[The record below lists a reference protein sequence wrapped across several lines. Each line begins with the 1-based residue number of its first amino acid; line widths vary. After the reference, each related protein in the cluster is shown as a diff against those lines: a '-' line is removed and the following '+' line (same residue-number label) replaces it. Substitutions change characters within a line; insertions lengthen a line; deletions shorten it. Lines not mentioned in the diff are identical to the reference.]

1 MCGIAG
7 LVAPDLGGAE
17 RLELVR
23 GMVARL
29 RHRGPSGEALWDG
42 GDCALGIARLA
53 IVAPREPARVLENE
67 TGDVVGVANGEL
79 YNHRPLE
86 RELLA
91 HGHHFTPGPDTALL
105 PHLYEDRGEDFPEA
119 LDGMFAV
126 ALWDRAARTLTLARD
141 RAGEKPLFVAE
152 ASIAGCPGR
161 RFAFASEPAALL
173 SLPWISREPAAASLA
188 RYLVHGGFAGED
200 CAYAAL
206 RQLAPASVLVYRDG
220 SERTRRYWRPWDAL
234 VRGHGARVGAAP
246 DADGGVAGTR
256 EALMRAVTLRVPA
269 EVPFGVFLSGGIDSG
284 LVAVLAARAW
294 GRPFPTF
301 SLRLAHRGYDESPLA
316 RRVARSIHSEH
327 HEVVMTE
334 REGERA
340 FHDWASGL
348 DQPLG
353 DPSVLP
359 TWWLA
364 RTAAD
369 FVPVVLTG
377 EGGDELFAGYPTY
390 LGHRHAALADG
401 LPRPVANLLLALAR
415 RLRPRHH
422 HVTIA
427 HMIERFVSA
436 RGLGAFD
443 RHLAWF
449 GAVRPSETAGLLA
462 PELRHALPSDAASEH
477 ARHLE
482 RVLGDMELLGDH
494 PANGAGRKGAV
505 PLAAYQLLDFETY
518 LPGDLLA
525 KVDRCTMAHG
535 VESRAPFLQAALVEH
550 ALTLPEKARLRG
562 TTGKWVLRKVAE
574 DMLPPDLVTRRKQG
588 FSPPFSA
595 WARGP
600 LRGVVVDALSPA
612 RVRAAGVLD
621 ADAVQRLLREHLDG
635 REDRGRALWAVLSLQ
650 CWAERW
656 VASAAAPAADIARP
670 GAGVVAAARS

>member
-7 LVAPDLGGAE
+7 LVAPDLPGTE

-53 IVAPREPARVLENE
+53 IVAPREPARVLESE

-79 YNHRPLE
+79 YNHRAIE
-86 RELLA
+86 RELLER
-91 HGHHFTPGPDTALL
+91 GHRFIPGPDTALL
-105 PHLYEDRGEDFPEA
+105 PHLYEDQGQDFPEV

-126 ALWDRAARTLTLARD
+126 ALWERATRTLTLARD
-141 RAGEKPLFVAE
+141 RAGEKPLFVA
-152 ASIAGCPGR
+152 ASGR

-173 SLPWISREPAAASLA
+173 SLPWVSREPAAAPLA

-200 CAYAAL
+200 CAFAAI
-206 RQLAPASVLVYRDG
+206 RQLAPASVLVFKDG
-220 SERTRRYWRPWDAL
+220 NERTRRYWRPWDAL
-234 VRGHGARVGAAP
+234 VRRP
-246 DADGGVAGTR
+246 EMPPADGGVGSTR
-256 EALMRAVTLRVPA
+256 DALMRAVTSRVPA

-301 SLRLAHRGYDESPLA
+301 SLRLEHRGYDESPLA
-316 RRVARSIHSEH
+316 RRVARSIHADH

-340 FHDWASGL
+340 FQEWASGI

-364 RTAAD
+364 RQAAE

-390 LGHRHAALADG
+390 LGHRHAALADR
-401 LPRPVANLLLALAR
+401 LPQWLADMLLSLAR

-422 HVTIA
+422 HVTLA
-427 HMIERFVSA
+427 HLVERFLSG
-436 RGLGAFD
+436 RGLAAFD

-449 GAVRPSETAGLLA
+449 GAVRPAEAAGLLA
-462 PELRHALPSDAASEH
+462 PELRNGLAAEAAAGHAH
-477 ARHLE
+477 HLE
-482 RVLGDMELLGDH
+482 RVLGDMELIGGV
-494 PANGAGRKGAV
+494 PARGGSGSGRRSEL
-505 PLAAYQLLDFETY
+505 PLVAYQLLDFETY
-518 LPGDLLA
+518 LPGDLLT
-525 KVDRCTMAHG
+525 KVDRSTH
-535 VESRAPFLQAALVEH
+535 
-550 ALTLPEKARLRG
+550 LPVFPRSLACSG
-562 TTGKWVLRKVAE
+562 SV
-574 DMLPPDLVTRRKQG
+574 
-588 FSPPFSA
+588 SA
-595 WARGP
+595 
-600 LRGVVVDALSPA
+600 
-612 RVRAAGVLD
+612 
-621 ADAVQRLLREHLDG
+621 
-635 REDRGRALWAVLSLQ
+635 
-650 CWAERW
+650 
-656 VASAAAPAADIARP
+656 
-670 GAGVVAAARS
+670 

>member
-7 LVAPDLGGAE
+7 LVAPDLAGAE

-42 GDCALGIARLA
+42 GDCALGSARRA
-53 IVAPREPARVLENE
+53 IVAPREPARVLESE

-79 YNHRPLE
+79 YNHQPIE

-91 HGHHFTPGPDTALL
+91 RGHRFTPGPDTALL
-105 PHLYEDRGEDFPEA
+105 PHLYEDQGQDFPEV

-126 ALWDRAARTLTLARD
+126 ALWERTTRTLTLARD
-141 RAGEKPLFVAE
+141 RAGEKPLFFT
-152 ASIAGCPGR
+152 ASGR

-173 SLPWISREPAAASLA
+173 SLPWVSRDPAAEPLA

-200 CAYAAL
+200 CAFAAI
-206 RQLAPASVLVYRDG
+206 RQLAPASVLVFKDG
-220 SERTRRYWRPWDAL
+220 TERTRRYWRPWDAL
-234 VRGHGARVGAAP
+234 VRRP
-246 DADGGVAGTR
+246 EPPPADGGVGGTR
-256 EALMRAVTLRVPA
+256 EALMRAVTSRVPA

-301 SLRLAHRGYDESPLA
+301 SLRLEHRGYDESPLA
-316 RRVARSIHSEH
+316 RRVARSIHSDH

-340 FHDWASGL
+340 FREWASGL

-364 RTAAD
+364 RHAAD

-390 LGHRHAALADG
+390 LGHRHAALADR
-401 LPRPVANLLLALAR
+401 LPRWVADLLMSLAR

-422 HVTIA
+422 HVTLA
-427 HMIERFVSA
+427 HMVERFLSG
-436 RGLGAFD
+436 RGLAAFD

-449 GAVRPSETAGLLA
+449 GAVRPADAAGLLA
-462 PELRHALPSDAASEH
+462 PELRHGLAAETASAH

-482 RVLGDMELLGDH
+482 RVLGDMDLMSRSS
-494 PANGAGRKGAV
+494 AGRREA
-505 PLAAYQLLDFETY
+505 PLVAYQLLDFETY
-518 LPGDLLA
+518 LPGDLLS

-550 ALTLPEKARLRG
+550 ALTLPEPSRLRG
-562 TTGKWVLRKVAE
+562 RSGKWVLRRVAE

-600 LRGVVVDALSPA
+600 RRGVVVDALSPA
-612 RVRAAGVLD
+612 RVKAGGVLD
-621 ADAVQRLLREHLDG
+621 AAAVQRQLREHLEG

-656 VASAAAPAADIARP
+656 TGAATSPAAVRP
-670 GAGVVAAARS
+670 GAAAIAGRN

>member
-1 MCGIAG
+1 
-7 LVAPDLGGAE
+7 
-17 RLELVR
+17 
-23 GMVARL
+23 
-29 RHRGPSGEALWDG
+29 
-42 GDCALGIARLA
+42 
-53 IVAPREPARVLENE
+53 
-67 TGDVVGVANGEL
+67 
-79 YNHRPLE
+79 
-86 RELLA
+86 
-91 HGHHFTPGPDTALL
+91 
-105 PHLYEDRGEDFPEA
+105 
-119 LDGMFAV
+119 
-126 ALWDRAARTLTLARD
+126 
-141 RAGEKPLFVAE
+141 
-152 ASIAGCPGR
+152 AGCPGR

-220 SERTRRYWRPWDAL
+220 TERTRRYWRPWDAL

-301 SLRLAHRGYDESPLA
+301 SLRLEHRGYDESPLA

-364 RTAAD
+364 RTAAEI
-369 FVPVVLTG
+369 VPVVLTG

-462 PELRHALPSDAASEH
+462 PELRHALPSDA
-477 ARHLE
+477 
-482 RVLGDMELLGDH
+482 
-494 PANGAGRKGAV
+494 
-505 PLAAYQLLDFETY
+505 
-518 LPGDLLA
+518 PGDESGIAEDLA
-525 KVDRCTMAHG
+525 CAGGRLARVPHLAHDGVRGRRLRGRVHEWPLSTLPEGVPIAHG
-535 VESRAPFLQAALVEH
+535 VV
-550 ALTLPEKARLRG
+550 ARERVAGRG
-562 TTGKWVLRKVAE
+562 DHG
-574 DMLPPDLVTRRKQG
+574 
-588 FSPPFSA
+588 
-595 WARGP
+595 
-600 LRGVVVDALSPA
+600 
-612 RVRAAGVLD
+612 
-621 ADAVQRLLREHLDG
+621 
-635 REDRGRALWAVLSLQ
+635 GRAREQVVRPGTIAVL
-650 CWAERW
+650 
-656 VASAAAPAADIARP
+656 VAHRGDARP
-670 GAGVVAAARS
+670 GERARERCAGGRARLALEHGPGGCDQHRR

>member
-79 YNHRPLE
+79 YNHRALE

-91 HGHHFTPGPDTALL
+91 LGHHFTPGPDTALL
-105 PHLYEDRGEDFPEA
+105 PHLYEDRGQDFPEA

-126 ALWDRAARTLTLARD
+126 ALWDRTTRTLTLARD
-141 RAGEKPLFVAE
+141 RAGEKPLFVA
-152 ASIAGCPGR
+152 ASGR
-161 RFAFASEPAALL
+161 RFAFASEPAALV

-200 CAYAAL
+200 CAYAAV
-206 RQLAPASVLVYRDG
+206 RQLAPASVLVVRDG
-220 SERTRRYWRPWDAL
+220 TERMRRYWRPWDAL
-234 VRGHGARVGAAP
+234 VRAP
-246 DADGGVAGTR
+246 APAGADGGVAGTR
-256 EALMRAVTLRVPA
+256 EALMRAVTSRVPA

-301 SLRLAHRGYDESPLA
+301 SLRIEHRGYDESPLA
-316 RRVARSIHSEH
+316 RRVARSIHSQH

-364 RTAAD
+364 RTAAE

-390 LGHRHAALADG
+390 LGHRHAALAER
-401 LPRPVANLLLALAR
+401 LPRPVADIVLALAR

-422 HVTIA
+422 HVTVA
-427 HMIERFVSA
+427 HMIERFLGA

-449 GAVRPSETAGLLA
+449 GAVRPAEAAGLLA
-462 PELRHALPSDAASEH
+462 PELRHALPSDAAAGH

-482 RVLGDMELLGDH
+482 RVLGDMELMADPVG
-494 PANGAGRKGAV
+494 NGAGRKAAV
-505 PLAAYQLLDFETY
+505 PLSAYQLLDFETY
-518 LPGDLLA
+518 LPGDLLT

-550 ALTLPEKARLRG
+550 ALTLPERARLRG
-562 TTGKWVLRKVAE
+562 ATGKWVLRRVAE
-574 DMLPPDLVTRRKQG
+574 DMLPPDLITRRKQG

-621 ADAVQRLLREHLDG
+621 ADPVQRLLRAHLDG
-635 REDRGRALWAVLSLQ
+635 REDRGRALWAMLSLQ

-656 VASAAAPAADIARP
+656 VTNAAAPAPGSARP
-670 GAGVVAAARS
+670 SASAGAIAAARS